1 MRIQIGGDVLEYIKV
16 NETTFILGGGEM
28 VMSTIT
34 AERPWFRFYESN
46 VRRQVDIPELSL
58 IGLFKQTQLRFPNNP
73 ALIFAGKSIS
83 YSEMDIF
90 IERMAKALVEKGV
103 KKGDRIS
110 IFMPNSAN
118 WVISFFAIQRVGAV
132 VVQTNPLYVESEL
145 KALLQDSEA
154 VGIISIPQLLPR
166 ITSIQK
172 ETGLKLIALDF
183 LSQFSGLAGLNLA
196 DNRLYMDIEEQLN
209 NTGLDEL
216 DSLHWTTQ
224 PEDIAV
230 LQYTGGT
237 TGIAKGVILTHHNLV
252 ANAIQAG
259 EWIGAS
265 EGQERILTV
274 LPLFH
279 IYALTAC
286 MNLSILCGGVMI
298 ILPKFDID
306 AVLQHINDYGPT
318 FFPGAP
324 TMYVAVINHPRIQEY
339 KVSSIR
345 CCLSGSAPLPK
356 EVALRFGELTGG
368 RLVEAYGLSEAA
380 PATHLNPI
388 FNSRVGSIGV
398 PAPNTDAKI
407 MDLETGAQELPPGEI
422 GELVVK
428 GDQVMAGYWQKPEET
443 AEVLQDGW
451 LYTGD
456 IAYRDEDGFFYIVD
470 RKKDMIISGGYNV
483 YPRDV
488 EEVLYT
494 HPAVRE
500 AVCAGVP
507 NSYWG
512 EMVKAYVVIKEGA
525 SLTEQE
531 VMNYCQD
538 KLAVYKIPKKFEFRE
553 SLPKTAVGKVLRRFL
568 VEEEREK
575 MLEQA
580 NAQAAAAK
588 EAAVGM

>member
-1 MRIQIGGDVLEYIKV
+1 M
-16 NETTFILGGGEM
+16 T
-28 VMSTIT
+28 MSSI
-34 AERPWFRFYESN
+34 ASERPWFQFYESY
-46 VRRQVDIPELSL
+46 VRKQLEIPELTL
-58 IGLFKQTQLRFPNNP
+58 IGMFKQTKLRFPNNP

-83 YSEMDIF
+83 YSEMDIL
-90 IERMAKALVEKGV
+90 IERMSKALVQKGV
-103 KKGDRIS
+103 KRGDRIS

-166 ITSIQK
+166 ISAIQK
-172 ETGLKLIALDF
+172 EVGLKVIALDF
-183 LSQFSGLAGLNLA
+183 LSHYSGLAGLNLA
-196 DNRLYMDIEEQLN
+196 DSRLYMDIEEQLKN
-209 NTGLDEL
+209 ADLDKL
-216 DSLHWTTQ
+216 GSLPWETK

-237 TGIAKGVILTHHNLV
+237 TGVAKGVILTHRNLV

-265 EGQERILTV
+265 EGERVLTV

-306 AVLQHINDYGPT
+306 AVLQHINDYAPT

-324 TMYVAVINHPRIQEY
+324 TMYVAVINHPKINEY

-407 MDLETGAQELPPGEI
+407 MDLEKGTEELPPGEI

-443 AEVLQDGW
+443 AAVLRDGW

-488 EEVLYT
+488 EEVLFT

-500 AVCAGVP
+500 AVCAGIP
-507 NSYWG
+507 NPYWG
-512 EMVKAYVVIKEGA
+512 EMVKAYLVIKEGA

-531 VMNYCQD
+531 IMNYCQG
-538 KLAVYKIPKKFEFRE
+538 KLAAYKIPKKFELRE

-575 MLEQA
+575 MLEQT
-580 NAQAAAAK
+580 NAQVAAAK
-588 EAAVGM
+588 ETALSM